1 MDKLAEIWREWCQD
15 DVENGTALQWRTV
28 EEQIEVQRVT
38 RPKLAELP
46 WHRWAA
52 IEAASVLLSM

>member
-1 MDKLAEIWREWCQD
+1 MDKLAEIWREWCKD
-15 DVENGTALQWRTV
+15 DVENGTAIQRRTV

-46 WHRWAA
+46 
-52 IEAASVLLSM
+52 